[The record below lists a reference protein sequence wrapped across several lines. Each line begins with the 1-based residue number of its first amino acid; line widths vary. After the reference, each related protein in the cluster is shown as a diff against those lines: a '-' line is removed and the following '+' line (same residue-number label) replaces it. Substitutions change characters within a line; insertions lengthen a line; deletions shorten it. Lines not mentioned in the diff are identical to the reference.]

1 MKFKIQTGGQAM
13 SNENI
18 FILDVGDKGRIYLS
32 KEIMKKL
39 AIVSGHKIKIEI
51 TNETALLSRH
61 QIKDPF
67 LEAKNKK
74 KIEFSDLFEKQK
86 IQKEQANKTF
96 EERVKEKHTFKEE
109 DKRDFWD

>member
-1 MKFKIQTGGQAM
+1 M
-13 SNENI
+13 SDEHTY
-18 FILDVGDKGRIYLS
+18 ILDVGDKGRIYLS

-39 AIVSGHKIKIEI
+39 GIVSGHKIKIQI
-51 TNETALLSRH
+51 TNQIASMSRH

-96 EERVKEKHTFKEE
+96 EERVKEKHTFREE
-109 DKRDFWD
+109 DKKDFWD